1 MAGTVSEPKIAREV
15 AEAEVRRWAEQ
26 LGAEL
31 PMVAGTVTPPEN
43 VVQALMAGRVTF
55 DEKAETFLMSLR
67 SPVVQENGETVRDLL
82 LAEPTALQLRD
93 ASKATKDEMEIM
105 SRLLSYIT
113 GKALGIVQ
121 RLRQRDLLL
130 AGALLGFFA

>member
-1 MAGTVSEPKIAREV
+1 MAGTMSEPKIAREV

-26 LGAEL
+26 LGADLGVEG
-31 PMVAGTVTPPEN
+31 PAEN

-130 AGALLGFFA
+130 AGALLSFFA